1 MAQTSETVNAEPYNK
16 RASRAQGPCGSV
28 EEEET
33 RMTVFRPQGLLTL
46 LTFIFK

>member
-16 RASRAQGPCGSV
+16 RASRAQGPCGWV

-33 RMTVFRPQGLLTL
+33 RMTVFRPLLTL